1 MRIGFL
7 HKAMLPLATAAAV
20 GLAAPAAAVG
30 LGDAGAARAVHL
42 DDSWQ
47 HGNDRGK
54 HKGWYKNRGRQS
66 FYGSSSYGR
75 QRYYDEPV
83 YQRTRVWQ
91 GDDGR
96 YYCRRSDG
104 TTGLLIGAA
113 VGGLAGRELAGRN
126 DRTLGTVIGAGAG
139 ALLGRTIDR
148 NNSRC
153 R

>member
-1 MRIGFL
+1 MRIAFL
-7 HKAMLPLATAAAV
+7 QRAVLPFAAAAAV
-20 GLAAPAAAVG
+20 GMAAPAIAV
-30 LGDAGAARAVHL
+30 DFGAAPSAGL

-47 HGNDRGK
+47 HGKDRGK
-54 HKGWYKNRGRQS
+54 HKGWYKHRDRHS
-66 FYGSSSYGR
+66 FYGQSSDGR

-113 VGGLAGRELAGRN
+113 VGGLAGRELAGRD

-139 ALLGRTIDR
+139 ALLGRSIDR
-148 NNSRC
+148 NRSRC